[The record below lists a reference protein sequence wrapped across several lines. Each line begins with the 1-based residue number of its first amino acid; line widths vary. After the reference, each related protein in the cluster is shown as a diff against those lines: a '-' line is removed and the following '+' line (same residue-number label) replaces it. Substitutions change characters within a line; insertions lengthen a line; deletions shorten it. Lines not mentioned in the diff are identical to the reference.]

1 MGLIGPVTAKGPTC
15 MKLLISQLLAVQL
28 LDAQSPLPVIVD
40 HD

>member
-15 MKLLISQLLAVQL
+15 MKLLISQLL
-28 LDAQSPLPVIVD
+28 DAQRLLPVIVD